1 MKREEFERV
10 FKCGGKSDLVA
21 VTTCDDAEVRREHLY
36 SFNPKALEKF
46 VRETRNAAIEEAAL
60 YIEYSGS
67 KSRTWLSEG
76 IRHLK
81 EQE

>member
-1 MKREEFERV
+1 MKPEEFERV

-21 VTTCDDAEVRREHLY
+21 ITTCDDEEVRREYLY
-36 SFNPKALEKF
+36 SFSPKALEKF
-46 VRETRNAAIEEAAL
+46 VQATRNAVLEEAAL
-60 YIEYSGS
+60 YIEASGS

-76 IRHLK
+76 VRHLK